1 MSSDPGPGRRYTD
14 EEVRKLL
21 DRASELESE
30 SKYLTAPTDGP
41 TLQELEAIAEEA
53 GLNALAL
60 REAARE
66 LDAHGE
72 GTILPSETTRGF
84 LGAPVAIVLRRS
96 IPGEVPESVLENL
109 VAVLQRAAGGIGQS
123 SGRGKALT
131 WQCTNPG
138 STRTL
143 LATLSVVT
151 GETHVVLEERY
162 ENMAWSIHGG
172 IIGGG
177 GLGVGLGVGFG
188 VGFGAALGALGT
200 IAFTTLFP
208 VAALGGSYLLSRRI
222 YAAFVRRRSAAVQ
235 GLLDE
240 LVAIVEGSADGEEA
254 RRLGEGP
261 KGLLEG

>member
-109 VAVLQRAAGGIGQS
+109 VAVLQR
-123 SGRGKALT
+123 
-131 WQCTNPG
+131 
-138 STRTL
+138 
-143 LATLSVVT
+143 T